1 MAKKP
6 AQSPAAEKA
15 TPPPEEYLLYARVPR
30 DRDTPA
36 KVGKYLE
43 HIADLLS
50 DDKQHLYVESY
61 EKYTGTKKPKK
72 ATKSTAAAAGAEG
85 GGAGG
90 DGTDMNNPD
99 GGDKS
104 ALYPMYFCH
113 NKF

>member
-6 AQSPAAEKA
+6 AKSPADKKA

-43 HIADLLS
+43 HIANLLS
-50 DDKQHLYVESY
+50 DDEQHLYVESY
-61 EKYTGTKKPKK
+61 EKYTGKKKK
-72 ATKSTAAAAGAEG
+72 AKKAAKTAGSGAGS
-85 GGAGG
+85 GG
-90 DGTDMNNPD
+90 DGTDMNDPD
-99 GGDKS
+99 GGSKS
-104 ALYPMYFCH
+104 TLHPMYFCH